1 MGKVY
6 RERIEIV
13 GSILQ
18 AALKP
23 STRYEL
29 YLASDTSYKNFAEL
43 HDALLVTGDIV
54 EIQMDSK
61 EKYKISSRG
70 ADLLRKIN
78 NVKPNI
84 ERIKKALVA
93 SRI

>member
-29 YLASDTSYKNFAEL
+29 YLASNTSYKGFAEL
-43 HDALLVTGDIV
+43 RNALLVTGDIV

-61 EKYKISSRG
+61 EKYKTSSRG
-70 ADLLRKIN
+70 SDLLRKIN

-84 ERIKKALVA
+84 ERIKKALET